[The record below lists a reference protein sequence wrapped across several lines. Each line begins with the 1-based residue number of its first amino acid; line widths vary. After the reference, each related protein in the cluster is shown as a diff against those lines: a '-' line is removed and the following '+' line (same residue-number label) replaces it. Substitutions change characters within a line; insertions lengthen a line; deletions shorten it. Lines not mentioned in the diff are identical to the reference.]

1 MCGPTTTTTMKTATT
16 NETKSSESPLRRGVL
31 YGTISL
37 ALVVMAS
44 SVTIG
49 HYQSQRDQLGC
60 DSMCVG
66 SMTSARSALSL
77 IGSTVI
83 GRCSDSSRFQ
93 NLGGARRIFLL
104 LGVVASALGVIMAVT
119 AASIQALWISMIPAA
134 LLQQNFNILKALF
147 GDYHSTSASPSERG
161 GSVGMLG
168 MASGLAFMAG
178 PLAGSMIFKSYE
190 QASVFAM
197 FCLVAAF
204 GFICILP
211 APPTSL
217 KERTDKDDEK
227 KKATAE
233 NPSRFSIFLPD
244 LVPAA
249 RTPAAIFI
257 MVARI
262 CMGLSFHIFQTIW
275 TVALQ
280 TKFHFGPQDYGR
292 YYAFIGLSF
301 ALSQGFVA
309 KLLLNKFGTTLQGRA
324 RLLLA
329 CALVLGGGRLYVY
342 QTTSLV
348 VVYVIYG
355 AIITALG
362 VVNTIF
368 AADTSQ
374 IADPSELGGLFGIL
388 ASVESLAGI
397 AGPILGGALA
407 KVEAERAP
415 LLAVVGLYGIVFAM
429 VYWGYE
435 RIVGG
440 QTSSSAAGKNKVKEA

>member
-1 MCGPTTTTTMKTATT
+1 M
-16 NETKSSESPLRRGVL
+16 
-31 YGTISL
+31 
-37 ALVVMAS
+37 
-44 SVTIG
+44 G

-66 SMTSARSALSL
+66 SMTSARSTLTL

-93 NLGGARRIFLL
+93 NLGGGRRIFLL
-104 LGVVASALGVIMAVT
+104 LGVLASALGIVMAVT
-119 AASIQALWISMIPAA
+119 ATSIQALWISMIPAA
-134 LLQQNFNILKALF
+134 LLQQNFNIIKALF
-147 GDYHSTSASPSERG
+147 GDYHGTSASPSERA
-161 GSVGMLG
+161 GSVGNLG
-168 MASGLAFMAG
+168 MAAGLAFMAG
-178 PLAGSMIFKSYE
+178 PLAGSMVFKSYE
-190 QASVFAM
+190 QASMFAM

-211 APPTSL
+211 TPPTSL
-217 KERTDKDDEK
+217 KATDDKDDEK
-227 KKATAE
+227 TKATADK
-233 NPSRFSIFLPD
+233 SSLFSSFLPD

-257 MVARI
+257 MVART

-275 TVALQ
+275 TVALK
-280 TKFHFGPQDYGR
+280 TKFNFGPQDYGR

-301 ALSQGFVA
+301 ALSQGLVA
-309 KLLLNKFGTTLQGRA
+309 KVVLNKFGTTLQGRA
-324 RLLLA
+324 RLLMA
-329 CALVLGGGRLYVY
+329 SALMLGGGRLFVY
-342 QTTSLV
+342 QTSSLV

-355 AIITALG
+355 AIIIALG
-362 VVNTIF
+362 LVNTVF

-407 KVEAERAP
+407 KVETERAP
-415 LLAVVGLYGIVFAM
+415 LLAVVSLYGIVFAM

-440 QTSSSAAGKNKVKEA
+440 QTSSSGGKVKEA

>member
-1 MCGPTTTTTMKTATT
+1 
-16 NETKSSESPLRRGVL
+16 
-31 YGTISL
+31 
-37 ALVVMAS
+37 
-44 SVTIG
+44 
-49 HYQSQRDQLGC
+49 
-60 DSMCVG
+60 MCVG
-66 SMTSARSALSL
+66 SMTSARSTLTL
-77 IGSTVI
+77 IGSTII

-93 NLGGARRIFLL
+93 NLGGGRKIFLL
-104 LGVVASALGVIMAVT
+104 IGVIASALGVVMAVT
-119 AASIQALWISMIPAA
+119 ATSIQGLWISMIPAA
-134 LLQQNFNILKALF
+134 LLQQNFNIIKALF
-147 GDYHSTSASPSERG
+147 GDYHGTSASPSERAE
-161 GSVGMLG
+161 SVGMLG
-168 MASGLAFMAG
+168 MSVGLAFMIG
-178 PLAGSMIFKSYE
+178 PLAGSTAFKSYE
-190 QASVFAM
+190 QASMFAI

-204 GFICILP
+204 VFICLLP

-217 KERTDKDDEK
+217 KATDKDDEK
-227 KKATAE
+227 KKATTE
-233 NPSRFSIFLPD
+233 KSSLFSSLLPD

-262 CMGLSFHIFQTIW
+262 CMGLAFHIFQTIW

-280 TKFHFGPQDYGR
+280 TKFNFGPKEYGR
-292 YYAFIGLSF
+292 YFAFIGLSF
-301 ALSQGFVA
+301 ALSQGVVA

-329 CALVLGGGRLYVY
+329 SALMLGGGRLFVY

-355 AIITALG
+355 AIIMALG
-362 VVNTIF
+362 LVNTVF

-374 IADPSELGGLFGIL
+374 IADPSELGGLFGVL

-407 KVEAERAP
+407 KVEAEQAP

-440 QTSSSAAGKNKVKEA
+440 QISSGKVKEA

>member
-1 MCGPTTTTTMKTATT
+1 MDD
-16 NETKSSESPLRRGVL
+16 TKSSESPLRRGVL
-31 YGTISL
+31 YGTISV

-44 SVTIG
+44 SVTMG
-49 HYQSQRDQLGC
+49 HYMSQRDQLGC

-66 SMTSARSALSL
+66 SMTSARSTLTL

-93 NLGGARRIFLL
+93 NLGGARKLFLL
-104 LGVVASALGVIMAVT
+104 LGVVASALGVVMAVT
-119 AASIQALWISMIPAA
+119 ATSIQALWISMIPAA
-134 LLQQNFNILKALF
+134 LLQQNFNIIKALF
-147 GDYHSTSASPSERG
+147 GDYHGTSSSPSEIA
-161 GSVGMLG
+161 GSVGMIG
-168 MASGLAFMAG
+168 MAAGLAFMAG
-178 PLAGSMIFKSYE
+178 PLAGSMVFKSYE
-190 QASVFAM
+190 QASMFAM

-204 GFICILP
+204 GFICLLP

-217 KERTDKDDEK
+217 KATDKDDEK

-233 NPSRFSIFLPD
+233 KSSLFSSFLPD

-249 RTPAAIFI
+249 RTPAAVFI

-262 CMGLSFHIFQTIW
+262 CMGLAFHIFQTIW

-280 TKFHFGPQDYGR
+280 TKFNFGPQDYGR

-301 ALSQGFVA
+301 ALSQGFLA

-324 RLLLA
+324 RLLLVS
-329 CALVLGGGRLYVY
+329 ALILGCGRLFVY

-355 AIITALG
+355 AIIIALG
-362 VVNTIF
+362 LVNTVF

-407 KVEAERAP
+407 KVDAERAP

-429 VYWGYE
+429 IYWGYE

-440 QTSSSAAGKNKVKEA
+440 QTSSGKVKEA

>member
-1 MCGPTTTTTMKTATT
+1 MS
-16 NETKSSESPLRRGVL
+16 ETKSSESPLRRGVL
-31 YGTISL
+31 YGTISV

-44 SVTIG
+44 SVTMG

-66 SMTSARSALSL
+66 SMTSARSALTL

-83 GRCSDSSRFQ
+83 GRYSDSSRFQ

-104 LGVVASALGVIMAVT
+104 LGVIAAALGVVMTVT
-119 AASIQALWISMIPAA
+119 ATSIQGLWIGMIPAA
-134 LLQQNFNILKALF
+134 LLQQNFNIIKALF
-147 GDYHSTSASPSERG
+147 GDYHGTSASPSERA

-168 MASGLAFMAG
+168 MAVGLAFMIG
-178 PLAGSMIFKSYE
+178 PLAGSMAFKSYE
-190 QASVFAM
+190 QASMFAI

-204 GFICILP
+204 GFICLLP

-217 KERTDKDDEK
+217 KATDKDDEK
-227 KKATAE
+227 KNATAGKAFM
-233 NPSRFSIFLPD
+233 FSSCLPD

-262 CMGLSFHIFQTIW
+262 CMGMAFHIFQTIW

-280 TKFHFGPQDYGR
+280 TKFNFGPQDYGR

-301 ALSQGFVA
+301 ALSQGLIA

-324 RLLLA
+324 RLLMA
-329 CALVLGGGRLYVY
+329 CALMLGGGRLFVY

-355 AIITALG
+355 AIIIALG
-362 VVNTIF
+362 LMNTVF

-388 ASVESLAGI
+388 ASVESVAGI
-397 AGPILGGALA
+397 VGPILGGALA
-407 KVEAERAP
+407 KVEAEQAP
-415 LLAVVGLYGIVFAM
+415 LVAVVGLYGIVFAM
-429 VYWGYE
+429 VYSGYE

-440 QTSSSAAGKNKVKEA
+440 QTSSGKVKEA